1 MTAPLNRLTLAQL
14 PASMPA
20 AEVEAAPVLDHREA
34 KARALC
40 VLGSGDPL
48 VAGKAALDALT
59 ARNRELLDGGS
70 DAIRAALA
78 DQAIILEQIVAAY
91 TIAAV
96 RARRTDDRK
105 ALQGVALK
113 ASAVLLQ
120 ALGAL
125 HRVTEDSRDASAITA

>member
-1 MTAPLNRLTLAQL
+1 MTAPLHRLALAQR

-20 AEVEAAPVLDHREA
+20 TEVEAAAVLDHREA
-34 KARALC
+34 KARVLC

-59 ARNRELLDGGS
+59 ARNRELLDGGG
-70 DAIRAALA
+70 DAIRSALA
-78 DQAIILEQIVAAY
+78 DQVAILEQVVSAY

-96 RARRTDDRK
+96 RERRTDDRK

-113 ASAVLLQ
+113 ASSVLMQ
-120 ALGAL
+120 ALIAL
-125 HRVTEDSRDASAITA
+125 HRVTEDGRDGSAITA